1 MAHHDATMTVDCRT
15 CPVRDVHCRDCMVP
29 VLLELEAHGVRGHA
43 RLDLDERRAVT
54 LLVRAGL
61 VDAETASRARAVLEP
76 ARSTPGHSTP
86 QHATPGRAVG

>member
-15 CPVRDVHCRDCMVP
+15 CPVREVHCGECMVP
-29 VLLELEAHGVRGHA
+29 VLLELEAPEVRGHPG
-43 RLDLDERRAVT
+43 LDADERRAVA

-76 ARSTPGHSTP
+76 ARSTSGGV
-86 QHATPGRAVG
+86 APGRAVG